1 MLKTTALKIDEKIY
15 ECNKHIEKLNDAK
28 DYLQKYMPLSVE
40 KYSSVDKITG
50 SFIDQLCFRFSKL
63 QDTLGE
69 SLFRYIL
76 ILAEENVKKMTF
88 IDMLIRLEE
97 LEILN
102 KNEWL
107 ELREIRNEIA
117 HEYSYNQEEV
127 VANINMIYDKAER
140 LIDIFRIIDKF
151 ITERF

>member
-15 ECNKHIEKLNDAK
+15 ECNKHIEKLNNAK

-102 KNEWL
+102 KTEWL

-127 VANINMIYDKAER
+127 VANINMIYNKAER
-140 LIDIFRIIDKF
+140 LIDIFRTIDKF

>member
-140 LIDIFRIIDKF
+140 LIDIFRTIDKF